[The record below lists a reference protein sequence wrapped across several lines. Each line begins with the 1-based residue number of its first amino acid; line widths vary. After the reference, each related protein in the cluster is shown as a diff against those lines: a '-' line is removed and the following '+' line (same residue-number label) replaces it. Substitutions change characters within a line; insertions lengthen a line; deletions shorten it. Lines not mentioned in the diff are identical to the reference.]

1 MDHRA
6 IDVDGDIVKPTR
18 LTHLGH
24 SAAVFCRRQSG
35 AVGLTVL
42 FLWVLALALQVWL
55 KLRA

>member
-24 SAAVFCRRQSG
+24 SAQYFADGNRVRSD
-35 AVGLTVL
+35 
-42 FLWVLALALQVWL
+42 
-55 KLRA
+55 